1 MESYQLIIEPKTPA
15 STTRRSR
22 HPPKTRRFQVTYL
35 AHLCANAW
43 WSGGQAAADAT
54 RPVWLLI
61 AASER
66 AARPF
71 VANLQTGHRAVL
83 VPYRPDQTFT
93 PSPLAQIELLKSA
106 GYRFLWQRLTG
117 GPDGPQVLVTAYLPD
132 LFILDPGL
140 IDPAGVAFL
149 ALTPT
154 WWAEREAAILRTDAA
169 TCTTITQHLRALKR
183 KAGGL
188 DGWYGWSPDRLL
200 ALVPQAVHCGS
211 FLERRTT
218 RPLVSTPAFALQLFL
233 AGLEQGLLTL
243 SHPAEPGHAYP
254 RPAPE
259 DEWSWARHPG
269 STPVTAYGLSTA
281 GLEPVMACRT
291 THEALDTFLAAEVE
305 RYFAMQ
311 PAVSQSPEAA

>member
-15 STTRRSR
+15 QAARRCR
-22 HPPKTRRFQVTYL
+22 PLPKTRRFQVTYL

-43 WSGGQAAADAT
+43 WSGGQSAADAT

-61 AASER
+61 AATER

-71 VANLQTGHRAVL
+71 VANLQTGHRAAL
-83 VPYRPDQTFT
+83 VPYRPDQTFI
-93 PSPLAQIELLKSA
+93 PSPLAQMELLKSA
-106 GYRFLWQRLTG
+106 GYRFLWQRLNG
-117 GPDGPQVLVTAYLPD
+117 GPDGPLALVTAYLPD
-132 LFILDPGL
+132 LFVLDPGL

-154 WWAEREAAILRTDAA
+154 WWAAREAAILHQDTA
-169 TCTTITQHLRALKR
+169 TCTAIAQHLRALKR
-183 KAGGL
+183 RADQR
-188 DGWYGWSPDRLL
+188 DGWRSWAPDRLL
-200 ALVPQAVHCGS
+200 ALVPQAVHCVS

-243 SHPAEPGHAYP
+243 AQPAEPGHAYP

-259 DEWSWARHPG
+259 DEWGWARHPG
-269 STPVTAYGLSTA
+269 STPATAYGLTAA
-281 GLEPVMACRT
+281 GLEPVVACRT
-291 THEALDTFLAAEVE
+291 THEALDAFLAAEVE
-305 RYFAMQ
+305 RYFAIQ
-311 PAVSQSPEAA
+311 PEASALLAAA

>member
-1 MESYQLIIEPKTPA
+1 MESYQLEIEPKTPA
-15 STTRRSR
+15 QTARRSR

-54 RPVWLLI
+54 RPVWLLV
-61 AASER
+61 AATER

-93 PSPLAQIELLKSA
+93 PSPLAQMELLKSA

-117 GPDGPQVLVTAYLPD
+117 GPDGPLALVTAYLPD
-132 LFILDPGL
+132 LFMLDPGL
-140 IDPAGVAFL
+140 IDPTGVAFL

-154 WWAEREAAILRTDAA
+154 WWAEREAAILRQDVT
-169 TCTTITQHLRALKR
+169 TCTTITQHMGTLQRQSSNQ
-183 KAGGL
+183 GGWR
-188 DGWYGWSPDRLL
+188 GWAPDRLL
-200 ALVPQAVHCGS
+200 TLVPQAVHCTS
-211 FLERRTT
+211 FLERRTS

-233 AGLEQGLLTL
+233 AGLEKGLLTL
-243 SHPAEPGHAYP
+243 PQPAEPGRAYP

-269 STPVTAYGLSTA
+269 STPVTAYGLTAA
-281 GLEPVMACRT
+281 GLEPVVACRT
-291 THEALDTFLAAEVE
+291 THEALDAFLAAEVE
-305 RYFAMQ
+305 QYFAVQ
-311 PAVSQSPEAA
+311 ADSASRQAA

>member
-15 STTRRSR
+15 QGARQSR

-43 WSGGQAAADAT
+43 WSGGQATADAT

-61 AASER
+61 AATER

-83 VPYRPDQTFT
+83 APYRPDQTFT

-117 GPDGPQVLVTAYLPD
+117 GPDGPVALVTAYLPD
-132 LFILDPGL
+132 LFMLDPGL
-140 IDPAGVAFL
+140 IDPAGVSFL

-154 WWAEREAAILRTDAA
+154 WWAEREAAFLRRDTAA
-169 TCTTITQHLRALKR
+169 CTSITQHLRALQR
-183 KAGGL
+183 KASNH
-188 DGWYGWSPDRLL
+188 DGWRNWTPETLL
-200 ALVPQAVHCGS
+200 ARVPQAVHCVS

-233 AGLEQGLLTL
+233 TGLEQGILTL
-243 SHPAEPGHAYP
+243 AQPAEPGRAYP
-254 RPAPE
+254 RPAPD
-259 DEWSWARHPG
+259 DEWSWARLPG
-269 STPVTAYGLSTA
+269 STPVTAYGLTDA
-281 GLEPVMACRT
+281 GLEPVVACRT
-291 THEALDTFLAAEVE
+291 THETLDAFLAAQVT
-305 RYFAMQ
+305 RYFAVQ
-311 PAVSQSPEAA
+311 PATTPARQAA